1 MKKPRLR
8 WLNEGEAATVCDSAA
23 KGAGNFCVNGTLNG
37 IRLRTISA
45 LRTNKVGD
53 FMHTTF
59 RVLDS
64 RVIELEEILR
74 LDAPALFILNE
85 QNIEGRIVHYTADM
99 HHGYEITIESR
110 APRQVDYDP

>member
-1 MKKPRLR
+1 MGP
-8 WLNEGEAATVCDSAA
+8 DSAA
-23 KGAGNFCVNGTLNG
+23 RPSAGDFRVNGTLNG
-37 IRLRTISA
+37 IRLRTICA

-59 RVLDS
+59 RVLDT
-64 RVIELEEILR
+64 RQVELEEILR
-74 LDAPALFILNE
+74 LDEPALFILHE
-85 QNIEGRIVHYTADM
+85 QHIEGRIVHYTADI